1 MPLKS
6 TDRVV
11 DANNRNAGQRKD
23 LISHFILRLAYCRSE
38 DLRRWYLTQ
47 EQALFKFRLEALGN
61 EEYGEFMRA
70 NGMDYEALTSDE
82 KYAMKDNLMA
92 TGLLLSDMEK
102 TVYR

>member
-1 MPLKS
+1 
-6 TDRVV
+6 
-11 DANNRNAGQRKD
+11 
-23 LISHFILRLAYCRSE
+23 
-38 DLRRWYLTQ
+38 
-47 EQALFKFRLEALGN
+47 
-61 EEYGEFMRA
+61 MRA